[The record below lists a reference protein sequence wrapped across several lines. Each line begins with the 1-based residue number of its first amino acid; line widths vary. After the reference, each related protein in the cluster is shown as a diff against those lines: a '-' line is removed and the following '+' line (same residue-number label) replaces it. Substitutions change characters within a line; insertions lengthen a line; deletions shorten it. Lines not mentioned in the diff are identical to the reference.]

1 MVRVDCPMLIKP
13 LVIANSSSV
22 PSLCQCCTGLT
33 LAIVLLS
40 CNLCYAEHNLGID
53 YLDLSI
59 QSIAIGGDYRSNK
72 SSKYSFAF
80 DNNHYDAGTSAQ
92 ATRNIKIMTLDG
104 NISQSMLLHYEASG
118 VDRKLNQNWMKQ
130 QQNNLTGRSGNKA
143 ISYLARKTILRWW
156 IDRNNDEDI
165 DLKVIKID
173 RDGKIGY
180 RYQTGFKYK
189 VKVGTDS
196 SLAPDQV
203 DFKLEYQF

>member
-40 CNLCYAEHNLGID
+40 CNLCYAEHNLGIN

-72 SSKYSFAF
+72 SSKDIFTFDDYSY
-80 DNNHYDAGTSAQ
+80 NAGNSKGSTA
-92 ATRNIKIMTLDG
+92 NIKIMTLDG
-104 NISQSMLLHYEASG
+104 DISQSMLLHYEESG
-118 VDRKLNQNWMKQ
+118 VDRRLNQDWIHQ
-130 QQNNLTGRSGNKA
+130 QQNNITGRSGGKA
-143 ISYLARKTILRWW
+143 INYLARKTILRWW
-156 IDRNNDEDI
+156 MDKNNNEDI

-173 RDGKIGY
+173 RDGKMGY